1 MTQTSKNRKTISRR
15 GFLNG
20 LAALTTINI
29 IQPIAL
35 LSEEKST
42 DLVKPPTLQ
51 TGDTVGLIAPA
62 SCAFEP
68 ATIREGIETLQSL
81 GFKVK
86 VGKHIKNKFGYLAGT
101 DKQRAE
107 DLHRMF
113 KDDKVKAIVA
123 LRGGYGSMRMLNI
136 LDYKLIR
143 KHPKILLGYSDITS
157 LCLAIHAKT
166 GLVTFHGP
174 VAISSF
180 SQYTRD
186 YFYKVTGSTEP
197 VGEIAH
203 PDAGSSLS
211 PTAHLSTIRPG
222 KATGKLIGGN
232 LTLLTALLGTPFEPD
247 FKNAILFLEE
257 TGEEPYDID
266 RMLTQ
271 LLLAGKLDQ
280 VSGILFDRCP
290 NCKPPDYK
298 PAFNVTFSLEEVLVD
313 RLGHLSCP
321 VLFGLN
327 VGHEADKPTMPLGIQ
342 ATLDADNKNLSFN
355 ESAVI

>member
-1 MTQTSKNRKTISRR
+1 MKNSTSSKVISRR
-15 GFLNG
+15 GFLSG
-20 LAALTTINI
+20 LTAITAMSSLFPNKIFGY
-29 IQPIAL
+29 
-35 LSEEKST
+35 SKSHS
-42 DLVKPPTLQ
+42 LIKPPKLKK
-51 TGDTVGLIAPA
+51 GDTVGLIAPA

-86 VGKHIKNKFGYLAGT
+86 VGKHIKEKFGYLAGT
-101 DKQRAE
+101 DEHRVG
-107 DLHRMF
+107 DLHQMF
-113 KDDKVKAIVA
+113 KDDEVKAIVA
-123 LRGGYGSMRMLNI
+123 LRGGYGSMRLLNKI
-136 LDYKLIR
+136 DYGLIR

-157 LCLAIHAKT
+157 LCLGIHAKT

-180 SQYTRD
+180 SEYTQE
-186 YFYKVTGSTEP
+186 YFFKVVNSTEP

-203 PDAGSSLS
+203 PEPGNPLR
-211 PTAHLSTIRPG
+211 PTAHLSTIHPG

-257 TGEEPYDID
+257 TSEEPYDID

-280 VSGILFDRCP
+280 VAGVIFDRCS
-290 NCKPPDYK
+290 NCKPADYK
-298 PAFNVTFSLEEVLVD
+298 PAFNVSFSLEEVLED
-313 RLGHLSCP
+313 RLGKLDCP

-327 VGHEADKPTMPLGIQ
+327 VGHEADKPTLPIGVEV
-342 ATLDADNKNLSFN
+342 TLDADRSVFSID
-355 ESAVI
+355 EGAVI

>member
-1 MTQTSKNRKTISRR
+1 MKNLTSSKIISRR
-15 GFLNG
+15 GFLAG
-20 LAALTTINI
+20 LTAITALNSISQTTAFGKNNVQKVI
-29 IQPIAL
+29 
-35 LSEEKST
+35 
-42 DLVKPPTLQ
+42 KPPKLNK
-51 TGDTVGLIAPA
+51 GDSVGLIAPA

-86 VGKHIKNKFGYLAGT
+86 VGKHIKEKFGYLAGT
-101 DKQRAE
+101 DEHRVA
-107 DLHRMF
+107 DLHQMF
-113 KDDKVKAIVA
+113 EDNEVKAIVA
-123 LRGGYGSMRMLNI
+123 LRGGYGSMRLLNKI
-136 LDYKLIR
+136 DYGLIG

-157 LCLAIHAKT
+157 LCLGIHAKT

-180 SQYTRD
+180 SEYTQE
-186 YFYKVTGSTEP
+186 YFFKVVNSTEP

-203 PDAGSSLS
+203 PEPGNPLR
-211 PTAHLSTIRPG
+211 PTAHLSTIHPG

-280 VSGILFDRCP
+280 VAGIIFDLCS
-290 NCKPPDYK
+290 NCKPADYK
-298 PAFNVTFSLEEVLVD
+298 PAFNVTFSLEEVLID
-313 RLGHLSCP
+313 RLGKLGCP

-327 VGHEADKPTMPLGIQ
+327 VGHEADKPTLPIGVKV
-342 ATLDADNKNLSFN
+342 TLDADLSVFSID
-355 ESAVI
+355 EGAVI